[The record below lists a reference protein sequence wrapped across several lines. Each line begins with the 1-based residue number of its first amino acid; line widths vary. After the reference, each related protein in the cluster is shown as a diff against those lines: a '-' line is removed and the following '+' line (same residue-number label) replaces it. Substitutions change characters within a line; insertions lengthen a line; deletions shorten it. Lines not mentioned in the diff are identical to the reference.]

1 MAEHKFK
8 VGSRVKAYDCLFHK
22 IGTVIRLT
30 ENGLLEVEV
39 TDTKNTYCFH
49 PKQCRRLKPKQ
60 KRLECWVSK
69 SLMNPSPGINLVSF
83 RSFDQ
88 SEGFII
94 TTRLPENPDGWIHF
108 REVRK

>member
-1 MAEHKFK
+1 MNF
-8 VGSRVKAYDCLFHK
+8 K
-22 IGTVIRLT
+22 IGDRVVAYARYATVKGKVVKIQDSVIGI
-30 ENGLLEVEV
+30 EHQEEGQSQISF
-39 TDTKNTYCFH
+39 FH
-49 PKQCRRLKPKQ
+49 EKQCRRLKPKQ

-83 RSFDQ
+83 TSFDQ
-88 SEGFII
+88 SERFII

>member
-1 MAEHKFK
+1 MTFK
-8 VGSRVKAYDCLFHK
+8 IGDRVVAYDCYSKLKGK
-22 IGTVIRLT
+22 IVGI
-30 ENGLLEVEV
+30 EDSLLDVEHDV
-39 TDTKNTYCFH
+39 GGKSKISFFH

-69 SLMNPSPGINLVSF
+69 SLMNPSPDINLVSF